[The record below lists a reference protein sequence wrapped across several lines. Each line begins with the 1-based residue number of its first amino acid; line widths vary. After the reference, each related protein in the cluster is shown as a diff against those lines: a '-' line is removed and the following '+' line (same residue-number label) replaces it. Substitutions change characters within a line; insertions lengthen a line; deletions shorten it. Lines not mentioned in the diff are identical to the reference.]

1 MDNDSQ
7 DGELDFGIGLIDR
20 LTDKAGITPT
30 SNIDPTK
37 LRTYFLKSLNDL
49 QNARVKLISES
60 ARLEIQCRKESNEFH
75 SIIERLSDQLSDAS
89 KTFKD
94 LDTKINVVSGK
105 FIHLGDQLERRNVPR
120 ESLKEARQLILEFS
134 KFLGAGGG
142 TFANISVNSQADES
156 KLIEKTANIRALSA
170 LCLELP
176 DDKRF
181 LGAKQ
186 RITVAS
192 QNLENLLVKWFRHN
206 FAAENDNMMR
216 RIADVLSYSRSQS
229 GCAEVFI
236 DEFLKCLP
244 TDLGDLSMLPDILS
258 ETEAKVIRIFR
269 RPESVVIHLI
279 QALFSRNLKVNF

>member
-1 MDNDSQ
+1 M
-7 DGELDFGIGLIDR
+7 
-20 LTDKAGITPT
+20 
-30 SNIDPTK
+30 
-37 LRTYFLKSLNDL
+37 
-49 QNARVKLISES
+49 
-60 ARLEIQCRKESNEFH
+60 
-75 SIIERLSDQLSDAS
+75 
-89 KTFKD
+89 
-94 LDTKINVVSGK
+94 
-105 FIHLGDQLERRNVPR
+105 PR

-181 LGAKQ
+181 LVAKQ

-216 RIADVLSYSRSQS
+216 RIADVLSHSRSQS

-236 DEFLKCLP
+236 DEFLK
-244 TDLGDLSMLPDILS
+244 
-258 ETEAKVIRIFR
+258 
-269 RPESVVIHLI
+269 
-279 QALFSRNLKVNF
+279 VNFIFGLHFRFLVPSYGFG